1 MKIFLDT
8 ADQEIIKKWAEAGII
23 NGITTNPTHLSKE
36 GGNPKKVINE
46 ICSILPEGDI
56 SVQVTEKSP
65 EKVFKQALEI
75 AKIAPNI
82 IVKIPCSKDYY
93 PVIKELA
100 EKGIRINITLLFT
113 LSQALFM
120 SKLGAYYISPF
131 VGRLDDIDSDGII
144 RIPQIREMLDQYAYE
159 TQVLVASIRS
169 IRHLH
174 DSILA
179 GADAATLP
187 VEILEKAV
195 SHPLTDKGIHLFDED
210 WAKLGIKQFP

>member
-1 MKIFLDT
+1 
-8 ADQEIIKKWAEAGII
+8 
-23 NGITTNPTHLSKE
+23 
-36 GGNPKKVINE
+36 
-46 ICSILPEGDI
+46 
-56 SVQVTEKSP
+56 
-65 EKVFKQALEI
+65 
-75 AKIAPNI
+75 
-82 IVKIPCSKDYY
+82 
-93 PVIKELA
+93 
-100 EKGIRINITLLFT
+100 
-113 LSQALFM
+113 
-120 SKLGAYYISPF
+120 
-131 VGRLDDIDSDGII
+131 
-144 RIPQIREMLDQYAYE
+144 MLDQYAYE